1 MSLFFVDSSKDVDL
15 FNKNNCSESELAKLN
30 ILKENILSAKSKTN
44 HDEDED
50 EDMEDYFGL
59 PPPSVDLTDI
69 FNKYP
74 SPDLNPKSKAIES
87 VETFARQMG
96 WRSDLFDYL
105 STNKNKVVKKIVN
118 ERHNCDL
125 EKLAKTDVEKEMKNA
140 VTLSGHDLAN
150 FSKSDKQLQ
159 NERRV
164 SLIFIFNYLFN
175 FVNKMMKYSTTEIT
189 SLQIKVFSDSTLI
202 FLPRCNLRAFF

>member
-15 FNKNNCSESELAKLN
+15 FNKNNCSETELAKLN
-30 ILKENILSAKSKTN
+30 VLKENVLSTKSKTN
-44 HDEDED
+44 QDEDED

-74 SPDLNPKSKAIES
+74 SPDLNPKSKVIES

-105 STNKNKVVKKIVN
+105 SSNKNKVKKIGEESN
-118 ERHNCDL
+118 NCDL
-125 EKLAKTDVEKEMKNA
+125 EKLAKTDVEKEMKHA
-140 VTLSGHDLAN
+140 VSLRGHDLAN

-164 SLIFIFNYLFN
+164 SFIIFNLFIKFCEQN
-175 FVNKMMKYSTTEIT
+175 DEI
-189 SLQIKVFSDSTLI
+189 FD
-202 FLPRCNLRAFF
+202 N